1 MKEQRDYAQDL
12 ADIRSMMERSSKFL
26 SLSGLAG
33 VMAGIYALIGAW
45 IAYSVY
51 NFTPDTLI
59 NGVGSTQL
67 TELTVLG
74 VLVLILAI
82 GTAVFLS
89 VRKARKRGE
98 SVWNGTSKRMLANMF
113 MPLAT
118 GGVLIL
124 IALTKGVIVLIL
136 PMSLIF
142 YGMAIYNASNFSYD
156 DVKYLGLIQ
165 VGLGLIAAL
174 YPEYGLVFW
183 AVGFGLVH
191 VVYGIYMYIRYER

>member
-1 MKEQRDYAQDL
+1 MKEERDYAQDL

-59 NGVGSTQL
+59 NGVVSTQL

-82 GTAVFLS
+82 GTAVLLS

-113 MPLAT
+113 MPLGT

-124 IALTKGVIVLIL
+124 IALTKGVVVLIL
-136 PMSLIF
+136 PISLIF

-165 VGLGLIAAL
+165 VGLGLMAAL
-174 YPEYGLVFW
+174 YPVYGLVFW
-183 AVGFGLVH
+183 VIGFGLVH
-191 VVYGIYMYIRYER
+191 IVYGIYMYIRYER

>member
-1 MKEQRDYAQDL
+1 MKEERDYAQDL

-51 NFTPDTLI
+51 NFTPDTLR
-59 NGVGSTQL
+59 NGVDSTQL

-74 VLVLILAI
+74 VIVLILAI
-82 GTAVFLS
+82 GTAVLLS

-113 MPLAT
+113 MPLST

-124 IALTKGVIVLIL
+124 IALTKGVVVLIL

-183 AVGFGLVH
+183 AIGFGLVH
-191 VVYGIYMYIRYER
+191 IVYGIYMYIRYER